1 RAHPAGARAAHPP
14 LQGDFQHLHQPG
26 PDGHRGDHLHV
37 AARPRGAG
45 EHGVRLAWPDPQAG
59 RGADEDRRRIAPLRG
74 RLLPR
79 ERADAGPSGA
89 AGHRRAAGEG
99 HRRRLCHRQRLPRA
113 WQCAAG
119 VRDRDAHRRRH
130 RALRRGPQRRAALGG
145 LTSNGENTMLI
156 FEHSRAGRR
165 AIAQGPAQ
173 PASLDDI
180 PAELRRTS
188 KPLLPEVSELQAV
201 RHYTR
206 LSQKNFSIDTH
217 FYPLGSCTMK
227 YNPRACNTL
236 AMLPEF
242 LARHPLAPESTGQG
256 FLACMYELQEILKA
270 VTGMKGG
277 VSLTPMAGAQ
287 GELAGVLMI
296 RAYHHARGDFE
307 RNEIIVPDAAHG
319 TNPATAT
326 TCGMVAREIPT
337 NKDGDVDIEA
347 LKQAVGPKTA
357 GIMLTNPSTL
367 GVFER
372 RIKEIS
378 KIVHDAGG
386 LLYYD
391 GANLNAI
398 LGKVRPGDMGFDVI
412 HMNLHKTFSTPHGG
426 GGRGSGAIG
435 VSERLAPFMPT
446 PTVGKEG
453 DVYRWLTEKDLPQ
466 SIGRVSAWM
475 GNAGVLLR
483 AYVYARML
491 GREGMKRVG
500 EFATLNAN
508 YLMVELR
515 KAGFELAF
523 DQRRASHE
531 FIVTLK
537 KEAKELGLTA
547 MDLAK
552 RLLDYGFHAPTTYFP
567 LLVPECLLIEPT

>member
-1 RAHPAGARAAHPP
+1 
-14 LQGDFQHLHQPG
+14 
-26 PDGHRGDHLHV
+26 
-37 AARPRGAG
+37 
-45 EHGVRLAWPDPQAG
+45 
-59 RGADEDRRRIAPLRG
+59 
-74 RLLPR
+74 
-79 ERADAGPSGA
+79 
-89 AGHRRAAGEG
+89 
-99 HRRRLCHRQRLPRA
+99 
-113 WQCAAG
+113 
-119 VRDRDAHRRRH
+119 
-130 RALRRGPQRRAALGG
+130 
-145 LTSNGENTMLI
+145 MLI

-165 AIAQGPAQ
+165 AFAQAPRDA
-173 PASLDDI
+173 ASLDDI
-180 PAELRRTS
+180 PAGLRRKS
-188 KPLLPEVSELQAV
+188 KPLLPEVSEMQAV

-206 LSQKNFSIDTH
+206 LSQKNFSIDTQ

-256 FLACMYELQEILKA
+256 FLACMHELQEILKA

-287 GELAGVLMI
+287 GELAGVMMI
-296 RAYHHARGDFE
+296 RAYHDARGDHE

-319 TNPATAT
+319 TNPATAVM
-326 TCGMVAREIPT
+326 CGCVAREIPT

-347 LKQAVGPKTA
+347 LKQVVGPKTA

-372 RIKEIS
+372 KIKEIS

-426 GGRGSGAIG
+426 GGPGSGAIG

-446 PTVGKEG
+446 PVVGKEG
-453 DVYRWLTEKDLPQ
+453 PADKPQYRWLTERDLPQ
-466 SIGRVSAWM
+466 SIGRLSAWM

-491 GREGMKRVG
+491 GRDGMKRVA

-508 YLMVELR
+508 YLMVELK

-523 DQRRASHE
+523 PKRRASHE

-537 KEAKELGLTA
+537 KDAKETGLTA
-547 MDLAK
+547 MDIAK

-567 LLVPECLLIEPT
+567 LLVPECLLIEPTETEAREALDGFVEAMYDIRKEAANDIEKVKGAPYTLPVRRLDDVRAARQLDLKWQEAAAE